1 MNDKLKELK
10 EAIEKIPTYDCID
23 LTIDND
29 KLIVE
34 YIIAVD
40 TITFEITIKDDCYIV
55 IEKFYSEI
63 TGMTIEGNSKFNTLK
78 EVLDFISI
86 SYTRLDDLID
96 ELELIQLYASEIVT
110 FEIKDKDTYF
120 LVIRSYYSEESGIT
134 HEDEQTFEN
143 VKEILAYID

>member
-34 YIIAVD
+34 YIITVD

-78 EVLDFISI
+78 EVLDFI
-86 SYTRLDDLID
+86 Y
-96 ELELIQLYASEIVT
+96 
-110 FEIKDKDTYF
+110 
-120 LVIRSYYSEESGIT
+120 
-134 HEDEQTFEN
+134 
-143 VKEILAYID
+143 